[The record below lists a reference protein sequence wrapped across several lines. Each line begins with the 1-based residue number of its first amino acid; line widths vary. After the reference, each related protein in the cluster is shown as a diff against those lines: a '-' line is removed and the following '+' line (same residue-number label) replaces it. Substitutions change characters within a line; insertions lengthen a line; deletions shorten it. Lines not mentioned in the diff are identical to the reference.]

1 MINTQQESRFSLWQP
16 FIYLVMLGFTFIAMP
31 QNSSTYLLTRLVQ
44 AVEVAFCGV
53 LFIQFFRQEITINPF
68 NWRVNLWWFFYTV
81 LAYMFSHSAVGLT
94 PFFKWLNIIIFLLLG
109 VCYWQHDITNSLK
122 YMAIVFSLLIYVNAV
137 LLVMFPEGLWIDYEW
152 KGTGDATRHLFGNY
166 NQIGFISLLGIT
178 IHAMYT
184 LTTQRWRRNLFML
197 TAVSIWSVVFV
208 GSMTSTV
215 GLGMLTIYILIHNF
229 IKRPRLLLTIFVII
243 YIAFFL
249 VIVWA
254 GNSIEEI
261 DLMTRFIEN
270 VLSKDTTFTKRTDIW
285 SNAIYK
291 IQQSP
296 WLGYGVQN
304 TDWNITHLNA
314 SGPHNLL
321 LMLLL
326 QGGVVLCG
334 AFIYLVGVVVRKAL
348 NAGTTIGV
356 LAVVSICIFFTMSLF
371 EAYNI
376 LQTFFLLQLAYYS
389 SLLQPNTIESEST
402 QSQIES

>member
-1 MINTQQESRFSLWQP
+1 MDNQNQSTTSPIWLLTIYIIMI
-16 FIYLVMLGFTFIAMP
+16 GFTFISMP
-31 QNSSTYLLTRLVQ
+31 NNETTYVATRGIQAIELVIFATLIVQLYRQGIRTSKFNSVVNIWWMLYLFLTYSF
-44 AVEVAFCGV
+44 ASG
-53 LFIQFFRQEITINPF
+53 
-68 NWRVNLWWFFYTV
+68 
-81 LAYMFSHSAVGLT
+81 MGLT
-94 PFFKWLNIIIFLLLG
+94 PMFQWLNIVIYLLLG
-109 VCYWQHDITNSLK
+109 SCYWKNNFEENLRFIAGALS
-122 YMAIVFSLLIYVNAV
+122 VLIYANAI
-137 LLVMFPEGLWIDYEW
+137 LLVMYPDGLWIDHEW
-152 KGTGDATRHLFGNY
+152 VGGGDPRRFLFGNY
-166 NQIGFISLLGIT
+166 NHMGFVCLLGT
-178 IHAMYT
+178 TAQAMYT
-184 LTTQRWRRNLFML
+184 FATKRGRFKLFL
-197 TAVSIWSVVFV
+197 LLVVSLGTVLYV

-389 SLLQPNTIESEST
+389 SLLQPNTIEAEST